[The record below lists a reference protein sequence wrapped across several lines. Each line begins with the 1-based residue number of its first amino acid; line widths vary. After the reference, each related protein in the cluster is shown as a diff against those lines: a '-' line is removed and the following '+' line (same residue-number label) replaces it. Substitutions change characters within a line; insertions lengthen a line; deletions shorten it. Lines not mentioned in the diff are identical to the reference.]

1 MTDLEDNVMADGGF
15 VVKFEG
21 AKEKPKRCY
30 AVTFDYDEW
39 FYVINNNPK
48 QDLPLG
54 TKRIIVEVKQA

>member
-1 MTDLEDNVMADGGF
+1 MSDGGII
-15 VVKFEG
+15 VKFEG

-39 FYVINNNPK
+39 FYTINNK
-48 QDLPLG
+48 SKHDLPLG